1 MLKRADLQLYG
12 EFYYTGGLSFEGS
25 EETSIVLGNN
35 FENTQVLRTKQRDCE
50 NLFRSWGK
58 FILLSEAEL
67 TIWMNLNDYMFYLI
81 ST

>member
-35 FENTQVLRTKQRDCE
+35 FENTQVLRTKQRKTVRT
-50 NLFRSWGK
+50 LQIMRV
-58 FILLSEAEL
+58 FILLV
-67 TIWMNLNDYMFYLI
+67 
-81 ST
+81 

>member
-50 NLFRSWGK
+50 NPSDHGV
-58 FILLSEAEL
+58 FILLV
-67 TIWMNLNDYMFYLI
+67 
-81 ST
+81 